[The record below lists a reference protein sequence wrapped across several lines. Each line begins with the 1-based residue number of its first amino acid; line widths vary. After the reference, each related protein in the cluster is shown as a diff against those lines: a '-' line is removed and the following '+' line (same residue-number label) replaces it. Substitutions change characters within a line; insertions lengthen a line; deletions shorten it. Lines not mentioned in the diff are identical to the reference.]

1 MKIYVAI
8 VIVILLIAFNLYA
21 EDREVT
27 PGGVWIIPL
36 QGDIDRTM
44 VVFIRRSIDRAV
56 EGHAGYLIFD
66 INTFGGRA
74 DSALQI
80 TTLIGSVEDIE
91 TIAYITTG
99 PESLGVSW
107 SAGAII
113 SFSCDRIYM
122 APGTSI
128 GAAAPVYLTQQGTEA
143 ASEKVVSAI
152 RAQIAALAE
161 KNGYPVNIAKA
172 MVDKDIALKE
182 VRVDGRLEV
191 LTDEEIDAAKREGES
206 VVVGKTVTD
215 KGKLLTLTA
224 KEMERYGVSSGT
236 FSKTDDLLKSL
247 GIADTAVTSVEKTY
261 ADKAVNILT
270 SSAVT
275 GLLILAGLFALFME
289 IMTPGFGIPGTAAI
303 ICFAIVFASYALL
316 GTVGSLELILFVLG
330 IVMLIVEIF
339 LIPGFGVVGI
349 SGIVLIVLSFILS
362 MQGFVWPQYTWQWD
376 IFKRNILVVVS
387 SVAVSVIAFAVLVS
401 ITPQV
406 RLFSRL
412 TLKTAQSTADG
423 YTVQEEE
430 DARRLVGKKGK
441 ALTILRPS
449 GKAEIDG
456 DILVVET
463 DGEFIEKDAVVEI
476 IEVSG
481 NRIVVRK
488 S

>member
-1 MKIYVAI
+1 MKIN
-8 VIVILLIAFNLYA
+8 VIILILVLFLTYHLYA
-21 EDREVT
+21 EDRESAA
-27 PGGVWIIPL
+27 GGAWIVPV
-36 QGDIDRTM
+36 QGEINRSM
-44 VVFIRRSIDRAV
+44 VVFIRRNIDSAIDERAD
-56 EGHAGYLIFD
+56 YLIFD
-66 INTFGGRA
+66 IDTFGGRA

-80 TTLIGSVEDIE
+80 TTLIGSVEDTE

-113 SFSCDRIYM
+113 SFSCERIYM

-128 GAAAPVYLTQQGTEA
+128 GAAAPVYMTQEGPES

-172 MVDKDIALKE
+172 MVDEDISIKE
-182 VRVDGRLEV
+182 VWVDGQLMV
-191 LTDEEIDAAKREGES
+191 LTEEEIEEAKRRAKS
-206 VVVGKTVTD
+206 VEVGKTVSQQ
-215 KGKLLTLTA
+215 GKLLTLTA

-236 FSKTDDLLKSL
+236 YARADDLLQEL
-247 GIADTAVTSVEKTY
+247 GIENEALTSVEETM
-261 ADKAVNILT
+261 ADRAVSILT

-275 GLLILAGLFALFME
+275 GILILAGLFALFLE
-289 IMTPGFGIPGTAAI
+289 ITSPGFGVPGTAAI

-330 IVMLIVEIF
+330 LVMLIVEIF

-349 SGIVLIVLSFILS
+349 SGIVLIVLSLILS
-362 MQGFVWPQYTWQWD
+362 MQGFVWPQYTWQWN
-376 IFKRNILVVVS
+376 IFRRNILVVIS
-387 SVAVSVIAFAVLVS
+387 STAVSIIAFAILVS
-401 ITPQV
+401 VLPQMK
-406 RLFSRL
+406 LFSRL
-412 TLKTAQSTADG
+412 TLQTVQAADEG
-423 YTVQEEE
+423 YTVQKEE
-430 DARRLVGKKGK
+430 DTRRLLGRKGK
-441 ALTILRPS
+441 AITTLRPS
-449 GKAEIDG
+449 GKVEIEG

-463 DGEFIEKDAVVEI
+463 DGEFIEKDTLVEI